1 MPSFWQ
7 IRFPSIQMFLIFHNE
22 KNNQITVKQTDFPI
36 NESAM
41 QSYFAMRFVLFV
53 VSRPPTVKPKNT
65 KWRWRFWRKAVDWR
79 LTRAAVFESPDDFL
93 SVLRQLSNRLVKDP
107 RHGFWRK
114 RNSGFGNSPLPCHQN
129 GRRRVFIHRSVIV
142 RIAVFGEERQKD
154 YGVLCFW
161 VIIFNRV
168 RTKARCCAAT
178 LFVSPVSNIRL

>member
-1 MPSFWQ
+1 
-7 IRFPSIQMFLIFHNE
+7 MFLIFHNE

-129 GRRRVFIHRSVIV
+129 GRRQVFVHRLVNI
-142 RIAVFGEERQKD
+142 RIAVLAKKGKKATEGVFLGHNFGQSADKGGMLRSDVVGFAGRGPTSGCK
-154 YGVLCFW
+154 
-161 VIIFNRV
+161 
-168 RTKARCCAAT
+168 
-178 LFVSPVSNIRL
+178 IRRALGDF